1 MSALGDGAGEPDYLG
16 AADAMLT
23 GAGPA
28 GVSAVDGGWWPRAC
42 ACLIRLGLE
51 SGLNSFWAGTNAA
64 VGASRNQRT
73 KLVMLRRHVD
83 RDVARRVAYAWATL
97 SRLTHHRS
105 FDAPPTAS
113 EMRQLH
119 REVTDLLVWLQPSP
133 TEHTRRIFPLGPN
146 QRM

>member
-1 MSALGDGAGEPDYLG
+1 MTASGAAGSRGADYLT
-16 AADAMLT
+16 AADAMLR
-23 GAGPA
+23 GIGVA

-51 SGLNSFWAGTNAA
+51 GGLDSFWAATNTA

-105 FDAPPTAS
+105 FEAPPTAS
-113 EMRQLH
+113 ELRRQH
-119 REVTDLLVWLQPSP
+119 ADVIDLLSVL
-133 TEHTRRIFPLGPN
+133 EREARRSVPFGGEVEPAG
-146 QRM
+146 